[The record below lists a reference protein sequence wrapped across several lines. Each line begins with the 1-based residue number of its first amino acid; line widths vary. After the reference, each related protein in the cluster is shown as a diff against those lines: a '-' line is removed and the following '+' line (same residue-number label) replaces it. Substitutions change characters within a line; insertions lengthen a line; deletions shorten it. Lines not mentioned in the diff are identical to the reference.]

1 MSAVLQGPRVRASTC
16 RLAVVPLRA
25 VDPRVDP
32 EPSADERVTLNG
44 FLDYYRATILTKI
57 DGLTDEQART
67 RFVGSDTTLLG
78 LVRHLTEVER
88 NWFRRRLRG
97 EDAPPLYYS
106 EADPD
111 GDFHPGLDWTIA
123 EAVATYEQECA
134 VSRVIVADTATLDE
148 VTVVPIRGYDAPVS
162 LRWILVHMIEET
174 ARHAGHADI
183 LRELIDGSTGD

>member
-1 MSAVLQGPRVRASTC
+1 MRLQALACPARSCAAGTC
-16 RLAVVPLRA
+16 
-25 VDPRVDP
+25 VDPRIDP
-32 EPSADERVTLNG
+32 EPSADERVTLTG
-44 FLDYYRATILTKI
+44 FLDWYRATILMKI

-67 RFVGSDTTLLG
+67 RFVGSDTSLLG

-106 EADPD
+106 DADPD
-111 GDFHPGLDWTIA
+111 GDFHPDSTGRSPRPSRRTNA
-123 EAVATYEQECA
+123 SAT
-134 VSRVIVADTATLDE
+134 SRVIVADTASLDE
-148 VTVVPIRGYDAPVS
+148 LTVVPISGYDAPVS

-183 LRELIDGSTGD
+183 LRELIDGATGD

>member
-1 MSAVLQGPRVRASTC
+1 MLQAPGSRAST
-16 RLAVVPLRA
+16 RRRARVPLPL
-25 VDPRVDP
+25 VDPRIDP

-44 FLDYYRATILTKI
+44 FLDYQRGTMITKI

-67 RFVGSDTTLLG
+67 RYVGSDTTLLG
-78 LVRHLTEVER
+78 LVRHLAEVER

-106 EADPD
+106 DADPD
-111 GDFHPGLDWTIA
+111 GDFHPGADWTIA
-123 EAVATYEQECA
+123 EAVASYERECE
-134 VSRVIVADTATLDE
+134 VSRVIVADTASLDE

>member
-1 MSAVLQGPRVRASTC
+1 VLQGTRVRASTC
-16 RLAVVPLRA
+16 GLTVVPLRS
-25 VDPRVDP
+25 VDPRIDP

-78 LVRHLTEVER
+78 LVRHLAEVER

-123 EAVATYEQECA
+123 EAVTTYEQECA

>member
-1 MSAVLQGPRVRASTC
+1 MLQAVALPASTC
-16 RLAVVPLRA
+16 GPVRVALAG
-25 VDPRVDP
+25 VDPRIDP

-44 FLDYYRATILTKI
+44 FLDYYRGTIITKI

-67 RFVGSDTTLLG
+67 RFVGSDTTLIG
-78 LVRHLTEVER
+78 IVRHLAEVER

-106 EADPD
+106 EADLD
-111 GDFHPGLDWTIA
+111 GDFHPGPDWTVP
-123 EAVATYEQECA
+123 EAVAAYERECA
-134 VSRVIVADTATLDE
+134 VSRVIVADTASLDE
-148 VTVVPIRGYDAPVS
+148 LTVVPVRGYDAPVS
-162 LRWILVHMIEET
+162 LRWVLVHMIEET

>member
-1 MSAVLQGPRVRASTC
+1 MDAVLQGPRFRASTGGPA
-16 RLAVVPLRA
+16 RVALPVL
-25 VDPRVDP
+25 DPRIDP

-67 RFVGSDTTLLG
+67 RFVDSDTTLLG

-97 EDAPPLYYS
+97 EDAPPRYYS

-148 VTVVPIRGYDAPVS
+148 LTVVPIRGYDAPVS

>member
-1 MSAVLQGPRVRASTC
+1 MQPRT
-16 RLAVVPLRA
+16 
-25 VDPRVDP
+25 DP
-32 EPSADERVTLNG
+32 EPSADERVTLTG
-44 FLDYYRATILTKI
+44 FLDWYRATIILKI

-67 RFVGSDTTLLG
+67 RFVGSDTSLLG

-106 EADPD
+106 KADPD
-111 GDFHPGLDWTIA
+111 GDFHPGLDWTVA
-123 EAVATYEQECA
+123 DAVTAYERECD
-134 VSRVIVADTATLDE
+134 VSRVIVADTASLDE
-148 VTVVPIRGYDAPVS
+148 LTVVPIHDYNAPVS

-183 LRELIDGSTGD
+183 LRELIDGATGD

>member
-1 MSAVLQGPRVRASTC
+1 VASVEPRT
-16 RLAVVPLRA
+16 
-25 VDPRVDP
+25 DP
-32 EPSADERVTLNG
+32 EPSADERVTLTG

-78 LVRHLTEVER
+78 IVRHLAEVER
-88 NWFRRRLRG
+88 GWFRRRLRG

-106 EADPD
+106 KSDPD
-111 GDFHPGLDWTIA
+111 GDFHPGLDWTVA
-123 EAVATYEQECA
+123 DAVAAYERECDVA
-134 VSRVIVADTATLDE
+134 RLIVADTASLDE
-148 VTVVPIRGYDAPVS
+148 LTVVPVHDYGAPVS

-183 LRELIDGSTGD
+183 VRELIDGATGD

>member
-1 MSAVLQGPRVRASTC
+1 L
-16 RLAVVPLRA
+16 PL
-25 VDPRVDP
+25 VDPRIDP

-44 FLDYYRATILTKI
+44 FLDYQRGTMITKI

-106 EADPD
+106 DADPD
-111 GDFHPGLDWTIA
+111 GDFHPGADWTIA
-123 EAVATYEQECA
+123 EAVASYERECE
-134 VSRVIVADTATLDE
+134 VSRVIVADTASLDE